1 MTIQVMT
8 QRVAEPQTQG
18 LLDRLARQPADSLLA
33 LIGECRRD
41 PRANKID
48 VGVGVYRDATG
59 ATPVFEAVKL
69 AERSL
74 LETQISKGYLG
85 PEGDTGF
92 LSLLTSLVFGDADL
106 ADRLSGL
113 QTPGGTGALR
123 LAAELIAKA
132 KPDARVFVGGPT
144 WPNHHSILAA
154 SGLAVVNYSYFDVAT
169 QTLDL
174 AAMLAAL
181 GEARR
186 GDVALLHGCCHNPT
200 GADLDPAQWAEVA
213 DLLAARGVIPLI
225 DLAYHGL
232 GNGLADDAAGMRI
245 VLDRVDEAL
254 VAYSCDK
261 NFGLYRERTGA
272 LFALS
277 RNADASGVT
286 QSNLL
291 ALARANWSMPPDHGA
306 AVVRIILED
315 QTLIN
320 SWREELEAMR
330 RRIVG
335 IRGLLAAADQTLAPL
350 TAQHG
355 MFATLPLTAGQ
366 VATLR
371 RDHAIYMPASG
382 RINLA
387 GLTDATIPA
396 FVAALSAVRT
406 F

>member
-1 MTIQVMT
+1 M
-8 QRVAEPQTQG
+8 
-18 LLDRLARQPADSLLA
+18 LDRLAGQPADSLLA

-41 PRANKID
+41 SRAEKID

-59 ATPVFEAVKL
+59 ATPVFDAVKS
-69 AERSL
+69 AEKFL
-74 LETQISKGYLG
+74 VKTQLSKGYLG
-85 PEGDTGF
+85 PEGDVGF
-92 LSLLTSLVFGDADL
+92 LNLLTPVIFGDADM

-123 LAAELIAKA
+123 LAAELIATA

-144 WPNHHSILAA
+144 WPNHLPILAA
-154 SGLAVVNYSYFDVAT
+154 SRLAVVNYRYFDTDT
-169 QTLDL
+169 QTVNF
-174 AAMLAAL
+174 AAMVAAL
-181 GEARR
+181 GQARR

-200 GADLDPAQWAEVA
+200 GADLDPVQWAVIA
-213 DLLAARGVIPLI
+213 DLLAARGAVPLI

-232 GNGLADDAAGMRI
+232 GKGLAEDAAGMRI
-245 VLDRVDEAL
+245 VLERVDEAL

-261 NFGLYRERTGA
+261 NFGLYRERTGV
-272 LFALS
+272 LFAVSQHS
-277 RNADASGVT
+277 RAAGVT

-315 QTLIN
+315 QVLSK

-330 RRIVG
+330 RRIV
-335 IRGLLAAADQTLAPL
+335 RVRALLAVADPMLDPL
-350 TAQHG
+350 TSQHG
-355 MFATLPLTAGQ
+355 MFATLPLADDQ

-371 RDHAIYMPASG
+371 REHAIYMTGSG

-387 GLTDATIPA
+387 GLTDATIPT
-396 FVAALSAVRT
+396 FVAALSAVR
-406 F
+406 